1 VLLDRLPAPLHVG
14 ALRLADALRRRWWW
28 LAWRLGGRPVR
39 GCRVVVL
46 DGDHRLLMIRHS
58 YGQPHW
64 TLPGGGMDRG
74 EGALAA
80 ASREVAE
87 ECACRLADPVL
98 LGLAADTI
106 SGARHEVH
114 LVAGWTLDAPLPDG
128 REIVEAGFF
137 AIDALPARVSE
148 RLAADLPGYVT
159 RAKAALPPPPRQ
171 G

>member
-1 VLLDRLPAPLHVG
+1 
-14 ALRLADALRRRWWW
+14 
-28 LAWRLGGRPVR
+28 
-39 GCRVVVL
+39 
-46 DGDHRLLMIRHS
+46 
-58 YGQPHW
+58 
-64 TLPGGGMDRG
+64 MDRG